1 MDKLKKKRGIHR
13 RNATVLIKKV
23 EEYAETSTDESKKGQ
38 LEAYKTELIEMR
50 ESLKKMDEEVLEVMY
65 EKEQD
70 ATIDKEM
77 EEASVYKQKILITV
91 SNIEDQ
97 LAKMTLK
104 TSSSSSLMR
113 SDSHE
118 SNLSAMSNS
127 SGTRVKVKLPK
138 LEIRKFSGHIYEW
151 QEFWDAFSSAVH
163 HNEDLADVDKLKYL
177 RGYLEGS
184 ARSVIAGV
192 PTTESSYA
200 TAVELLKKRFANP
213 NVIERSHTNQLINL
227 PPVFGERN
235 VSRLRQLLDQIEIHH
250 RGLQTLGVDPA
261 TYSHFVVP
269 FLIDKIPEP
278 IRLSMIRFNP
288 KDQLEWTIEDFVE
301 ALERK

>member
-38 LEAYKTELIEMR
+38 LEAYKTELMEMR

-97 LAKMTLK
+97 LAKMTLRN
-104 TSSSSSLMR
+104 SSNSSLMR

-118 SNLSAMSNS
+118 SVLSATSNS

-138 LEIRKFSGHIYEW
+138 LEIRKFAGQIYEW
-151 QEFWDAFSSAVH
+151 QEFWDAFCSAVH
-163 HNEDLADVDKLKYL
+163 
-177 RGYLEGS
+177 RSGS
-184 ARSVIAGV
+184 SPKSDSCSYRAGGGLGAK
-192 PTTESSYA
+192 PPEKFLGTT
-200 TAVELLKKRFANP
+200 
-213 NVIERSHTNQLINL
+213 
-227 PPVFGERN
+227 
-235 VSRLRQLLDQIEIHH
+235 
-250 RGLQTLGVDPA
+250 
-261 TYSHFVVP
+261 P
-269 FLIDKIPEP
+269 FLSSETP
-278 IRLSMIRFNP
+278 IVP
-288 KDQLEWTIEDFVE
+288 
-301 ALERK
+301 